1 MTEKYSKK
9 TSLKDTDLKSQLQKY
24 TGNEDLIIVNA
35 ARSPL
40 EMQTSPCYCDI
51 IIPTDKKFINKQCI
65 FTHTFCDLQ
74 MPRYGRQQKDS
85 PNFVSTWDFLLMS
98 ACFGESLW
106 GFQKIL
112 LAALDWH
119 LPIHQP
125 LGSALGIFFYKLGK

>member
-1 MTEKYSKK
+1 MTEKYPKK

-24 TGNEDLIIVNA
+24 TGNEDVIIVNA

-51 IIPTDKKFINKQCI
+51 IIPTDKKFINKQCV

-98 ACFGESLW
+98 VCFVESLW
-106 GFQKIL
+106 DFSKNRVGSRGL
-112 LAALDWH
+112 ES
-119 LPIHQP
+119 IHQP
-125 LGSALGIFFYKLGK
+125 LGSAFEVFFYKLGK